1 MALLLFG
8 MEMDGRERSI
18 RIYGSV
24 SESLPLPFYRIINLP
39 VPPED
44 IPVNPGII
52 GESCGGKIISGMF
65 IGGILGVGMGLFM
78 GAMGGENTAI
88 QIWKGR
94 EVPPPPLRE
103 QIRSGYKSTLGK
115 MSGWA
120 KNFAVLTALFGGV
133 ECMVEKSRAKHDVWN
148 PVISGC
154 VVGATLSASAGPT
167 VRILMTLHLFPH
179 SLSPFSSVLFFSCVL
194 GVGIMCGVCR
204 ICRILLFS

>member
-1 MALLLFG
+1 

-18 RIYGSV
+18 RIYGAV
-24 SESLPLPFYRIINLP
+24 SERVPLPFYRIINLP
-39 VPPED
+39 TPPED

-103 QIRSGYKSTLGK
+103 QIRSGYKSTVGK

-133 ECMVEKSRAKHDVWN
+133 ECMIEKYRAKHDVWN

-167 VRILMTLHLFPH
+167 V
-179 SLSPFSSVLFFSCVL
+179 SLS
-194 GVGIMCGVCR
+194 
-204 ICRILLFS
+204 

>member
-1 MALLLFG
+1 
-8 MEMDGRERSI
+8 MEGKERSI
-18 RIYGSV
+18 SIYGPS
-24 SESLPLPFYRIINLP
+24 SERFPLPFYRIINFP
-39 VPPED
+39 
-44 IPVNPGII
+44 IPAEIPQVNPGII
-52 GESCGGKIISGMF
+52 AESCGGKIISGAF
-65 IGGILGVGMGLFM
+65 IGAILGVGMGLFM

-103 QIRSGYKSTLGK
+103 QIRSGWKATGAK
-115 MSGWA
+115 MTGWA

-167 VRILMTLHLFPH
+167 VLLPLSLSLSFYLSLSVFH
-179 SLSPFSSVLFFSCVL
+179 SLSVCLTLSLFL
-194 GVGIMCGVCR
+194 IGILCWVCWLR
-204 ICRILLFS
+204 WFLLFS